1 LITLFPISLLKTKI
15 LSFSQKTSGEN
26 TKIYI
31 MKKGALDKGNK
42 KKLSRIDK
50 IEKALYELIEEGKIT
65 SKRIREISEENE
77 RGFRELRESIAELKE
92 KVDKAY
98 ELFDK
103 TSERLDRVSE
113 RLDKVSERLD
123 RAYELAERAFAAAD
137 RAFAAAERASQ
148 EVARVSE
155 EVAKTSEEIK
165 KLKTEI
171 SRLTGSWGE
180 FVEGLIEPSTI
191 KYMEEKGFKVVE
203 VHQGA
208 KVSRNGMNAEYDL
221 YLVCEKK
228 SNNRKKDKVILLV
241 SAKTK
246 VSSRDVD
253 ELLEDMKKFFF
264 FLEQYKGFKLMGAIA
279 GIRFGKGADIY
290 ALRSGLIVMK
300 PAGEIMQIQEP
311 KKIRFVS

>member
-1 LITLFPISLLKTKI
+1 
-15 LSFSQKTSGEN
+15 
-26 TKIYI
+26 
-31 MKKGALDKGNK
+31 MKKEADAKRKRNRLT
-42 KKLSRIDK
+42 RIDK
-50 IEKALYELIEEGKIT
+50 IEKALQKLIEEGEKV

-77 RGFRELRESIAELKE
+77 RGFRELRER
-92 KVDKAY
+92 VDK
-98 ELFDK
+98 
-103 TSERLDRVSE
+103 T
-113 RLDKVSERLD
+113 
-123 RAYELAERAFAAAD
+123 
-137 RAFAAAERASQ
+137 
-148 EVARVSE
+148 SE

-180 FVEGLIEPSTI
+180 FVEGMIEPSAI
-191 KYMEEKGFKVVE
+191 KFMEEKGFKVLQ
-203 VHQGA
+203 VHQEA
-208 KVSRNGMNAEYDL
+208 KVSRNGLNAEYDL
-221 YLVCEKK
+221 YLVCEKPNK
-228 SNNRKKDKVILLV
+228 NNKKEKVILLV

-253 ELLEDMKKFFF
+253 ELLEDMRKFFF

-300 PAGEIMQIQEP
+300 PAGEVMQIQEP

>member
-1 LITLFPISLLKTKI
+1 
-15 LSFSQKTSGEN
+15 
-26 TKIYI
+26 
-31 MKKGALDKGNK
+31 MKKGALEKGNK
-42 KKLSRIDK
+42 KSRIDK

-77 RGFRELRESIAELKE
+77 KGFRELRESINKTSER
-92 KVDKAY
+92 VDKVY

-103 TSERLDRVSE
+103 TSERLDR
-113 RLDKVSERLD
+113 
-123 RAYELAERAFAAAD
+123 AYELSERAFAAAD

-148 EVARVSE
+148 EVARASE

-180 FVEGLIEPSTI
+180 FVEGLIEPSAI
-191 KYMEEKGFKVVE
+191 KFMEEKGFKVVE

-208 KVSRNGMNAEYDL
+208 KVSRNGVNAEYDL

-228 SNNRKKDKVILLV
+228 SNNRKKEKVILLV

-264 FLEQYKGFKLMGAIA
+264 FLEQYRGFKLIGAIA

-300 PAGEIMQIQEP
+300 PAGEVMQIQEP
-311 KKIRFVS
+311 KKVRFVS

>member
-1 LITLFPISLLKTKI
+1 
-15 LSFSQKTSGEN
+15 
-26 TKIYI
+26 
-31 MKKGALDKGNK
+31 
-42 KKLSRIDK
+42 
-50 IEKALYELIEEGKIT
+50 
-65 SKRIREISEENE
+65 
-77 RGFRELRESIAELKE
+77 
-92 KVDKAY
+92 VDKAY

-103 TSERLDRVSE
+103 TSERLDGF
-113 RLDKVSERLD
+113 SERLD
-123 RAYELAERAFAAAD
+123 RAYELAERAFASADRAFASAD

-148 EVARVSE
+148 EVARASE

-180 FVEGLIEPSTI
+180 FVEGMIEPSAI
-191 KYMEEKGFKVVE
+191 KFMEQKGFKVVGVYPE
-203 VHQGA
+203 A
-208 KVSRNGMNAEYDL
+208 KVSRDGENAEYDL
-221 YLVCEKK
+221 FLVCEKK
-228 SNNRKKDKVILLV
+228 IKSRKKEKVILLV

-300 PAGEIMQIQEP
+300 PAGEVMQIQEP

>member
-1 LITLFPISLLKTKI
+1 
-15 LSFSQKTSGEN
+15 
-26 TKIYI
+26 

-42 KKLSRIDK
+42 KSRIDK

-123 RAYELAERAFAAAD
+123 RAYELAERAFT
-137 RAFAAAERASQ
+137 AAEKASK
-148 EVARVSE
+148 EVARASE

-191 KYMEEKGFKVVE
+191 KFMEGKGFKVVE